1 MDTNISVADSPLD
14 KALDVYFSWLVSIAN
29 SGAQMSSNQKLLLNN
44 TITPFDISQ
53 DTPYYNEGLFR
64 NFADRVFMGSPQGIG
79 PANRAD
85 RFSLHYGRLI
95 SQAASRIDRKYSAIS
110 TELTAIRNEISTKT
124 TELSNLIVKI
134 EADWNRIGVPKEDP
148 NYELK
153 YLNFLESVRYADQV
167 GSLSD
172 EIDDLIGQMD
182 SVRRSAYSTD
192 EQLILDNLSHLNK
205 TSMIARPRRASFERT
220 VSNVNDLTFADPK
233 VRVDALC
240 DISAPIYPLGD
251 LIKFLKSTGSR
262 DIEITKTSTVTT
274 QHDSQWSAGGSAR
287 YGFFS
292 IGGGGSGS
300 SSYRSEIT
308 KSNSVKLEFGN
319 VAEYLID
326 RDFWFN
332 PVVFERPDLLKL
344 FTQIGGLDRF
354 EFVSVS
360 IIIARGLKLTLKF
373 DVAID
378 ESQWTKRQFSASGG
392 VSVFGFSFG
401 ASGSNSS
408 YDYTAEVAADKR
420 SVTFKDDPQLT
431 RVLAYRLDP
440 FVKAKSGRLDRAT
453 DASVVGAFT
462 SFKTADIGYLELQK
476 AKFR

>member
-1 MDTNISVADSPLD
+1 M
-14 KALDVYFSWLVSIAN
+14 
-29 SGAQMSSNQKLLLNN
+29 
-44 TITPFDISQ
+44 
-53 DTPYYNEGLFR
+53 
-64 NFADRVFMGSPQGIG
+64 
-79 PANRAD
+79 
-85 RFSLHYGRLI
+85 
-95 SQAASRIDRKYSAIS
+95 
-110 TELTAIRNEISTKT
+110 
-124 TELSNLIVKI
+124 
-134 EADWNRIGVPKEDP
+134 
-148 NYELK
+148 K

-172 EIDDLIGQMD
+172 EIDDLVGQID
-182 SVRRSAYSTD
+182 SVRRSAYSAD
-192 EQLILDNLSHLNK
+192 EQLILDNLSNLSK
-205 TSMIARPRRASFERT
+205 TSMISRPRRASFERT
-220 VSNVNDLTFADPK
+220 VPNVNDLTFADPK
-233 VRVDALC
+233 VRVEALC

-251 LIKFLKSTGSR
+251 LVKFLNSTGSR

-274 QHDSQWSAGGSAR
+274 QHDSQWSAGGSVR

-300 SSYRSEIT
+300 SSYKSEVT
-308 KSNSVKLEFGN
+308 KSNSIKLEFEN

-332 PVVFERPDLLKL
+332 PVVFEKPDLLKL
-344 FTQIGGLDRF
+344 FTKIGGLDRF

-360 IIIARGLKLTLKF
+360 LVIARGLKLTLKF

-392 VSVFGFSFG
+392 VSVLGFSFG

-440 FVKAKSGRLDRAT
+440 FVKVKSGRLALAT
-453 DASVVGAFT
+453 DASVVDALA
-462 SFKTADIGYLELQK
+462 SFNAAKLSYLDLQK
-476 AKFR
+476 AKFG